1 MQGSVVVAHW
11 AHNPE
16 VVGSIPI
23 LASNTMQ
30 DGLEVAPARS
40 HKPYHT
46 GSTPVPASILMGMR
60 RSGRVGDDCKSFA
73 LAEGV
78 RIPLFPPQINKWGAH
93 VPRLG
98 DGYLQYL

>member
-30 DGLEVAPARS
+30 DGLEVTPARS

-46 GSTPVPASILMGMR
+46 GSTPVPASIYNGNTP
-60 RSGRVGDDCKSFA
+60 K
-73 LAEGV
+73 
-78 RIPLFPPQINKWGAH
+78 
-93 VPRLG
+93 
-98 DGYLQYL
+98 

>member
-1 MQGSVVVAHW
+1 MVAHW

-46 GSTPVPASILMGMR
+46 GSTPVPASIFNGNAP
-60 RSGRVGDDCKSFA
+60 K
-73 LAEGV
+73 
-78 RIPLFPPQINKWGAH
+78 
-93 VPRLG
+93 
-98 DGYLQYL
+98 